1 MKKSNHFRNI
11 LLAALVLISQA
22 AWAQDAPIIK
32 SIPNQTAVVG
42 SAFSYTVEVLLGDPA
57 PQFELTVNRPGMIIN
72 SSTGVINW
80 TPGSL
85 QDGGLVTV
93 RAWNSQG
100 EHTRSFKIFVAEALP
115 ADPDMIAYWKM
126 EDASASI
133 FANALG
139 TGMDAYVAGAVTNED
154 GLVGGAKG
162 FYPPTLDTEYGKVT
176 HTSAQ
181 QWARNE
187 SFSIS
192 LWFKH
197 NGGGASGN
205 PENVQFLV
213 SKGGTGEYHSLF
225 QIYLDKRTAT
235 PQLGFQVK
243 NKSES
248 TYYEVKHPYT
258 ITNDTWYHVVAEYVG
273 ADWPNS
279 ATIKLIIN
287 RNVATNTS
295 VDFNQNGLA
304 FDNIPGHPIGIG
316 YWDYF
321 KSYPFSGTLDDIT
334 LWDKA
339 LSTTEISNLYND
351 GAAGIAQ
358 YPKADNFAP
367 IFASEPVTEATEDE
381 QYTYTVVTSD
391 YENEGLDLEALILP
405 SWLTLNTST
414 GLLYGTPGDENTGD
428 TVVSLQL
435 TDGNSIVFQNFDLT
449 VTNVSDPPEI
459 TSTPPST
466 EINEGEEFTYT
477 VVVVDSDPGDVVT
490 LTGLEIPDWMTFT
503 PATGVL
509 TGTPTNEQVQY
520 SDDSTFSISIE
531 ARDLSDQTDVQT
543 FDLKVINVNDVP
555 VIVSQ
560 SDLAMDRNTDLLI
573 STDDIVVEDPD
584 DRYPADH
591 TLSILAGDN
600 YSFSGLT
607 LTPDENYYGDLVV
620 KMQIS
625 DGKDD
630 VPFDLAVTVNF
641 VNIEPEFTSTPVTT
655 AKEGAPYI
663 YVIVVE
669 DADTED
675 PISPQ
680 TLSVVGQTIPS
691 WATLDVNT
699 MVLSGIPNRASAG
712 ANNVRIEVSDG
723 IVTVPHEFV
732 INVDVDNQKPIIT
745 STPVTSVNNYS
756 EYVYTVTAVDGDATD
771 TLSCYAVS
779 IPSWLSFD
787 EETATLS
794 GTPEKVDVGDHDISL
809 MVTDGY
815 DEVPHNF
822 KIRVNNVNTAPVVLS
837 EPMDS
842 IKIPKLYTYVVV
854 ARDNEG
860 DPMIYNGVTI
870 PEWLTFDAN
879 SRVLSGKPTLGD
891 EGDHDV
897 AISISDGLLT
907 TLHEFTITVYPQF
920 GVGIESEISMAD
932 KIYPNPA
939 TNYVIF
945 ELNSMESVNIE
956 IMDLSGKRV
965 MVEQTDGSGQHVL
978 DVAHLSSGLYMYR
991 IFNGDQME
999 SGKLI
1004 IE

>member
-1 MKKSNHFRNI
+1 M
-11 LLAALVLISQA
+11 
-22 AWAQDAPIIK
+22 
-32 SIPNQTAVVG
+32 
-42 SAFSYTVEVLLGDPA
+42 
-57 PQFELTVNRPGMIIN
+57 
-72 SSTGVINW
+72 
-80 TPGSL
+80 
-85 QDGGLVTV
+85 
-93 RAWNSQG
+93 
-100 EHTRSFKIFVAEALP
+100 
-115 ADPDMIAYWKM
+115 
-126 EDASASI
+126 
-133 FANALG
+133 
-139 TGMDAYVAGAVTNED
+139 
-154 GLVGGAKG
+154 
-162 FYPPTLDTEYGKVT
+162 
-176 HTSAQ
+176 
-181 QWARNE
+181 
-187 SFSIS
+187 
-192 LWFKH
+192 
-197 NGGGASGN
+197 
-205 PENVQFLV
+205 
-213 SKGGTGEYHSLF
+213 
-225 QIYLDKRTAT
+225 
-235 PQLGFQVK
+235 
-243 NKSES
+243 
-248 TYYEVKHPYT
+248 
-258 ITNDTWYHVVAEYVG
+258 VAEYVG

-435 TDGNSIVFQNFDLT
+435 TAGNSIVFQNFALT

-477 VVVVDSDPGDVVT
+477 VVVVASDPGYGET
-490 LTGLEIPDWMTFT
+490 LTGLDIPDWMTVT

-745 STPVTSVNNYS
+745 STPVTSVDNYS
-756 EYVYTVTAVDGDATD
+756 VYSYTVTAVDGDATD
-771 TLSCYAVS
+771 TLSFYAVS